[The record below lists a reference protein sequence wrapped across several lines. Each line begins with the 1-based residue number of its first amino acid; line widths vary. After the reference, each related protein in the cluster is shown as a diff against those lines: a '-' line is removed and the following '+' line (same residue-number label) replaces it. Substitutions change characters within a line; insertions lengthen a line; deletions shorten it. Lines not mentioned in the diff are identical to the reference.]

1 MINIKKLRCLNK
13 IGLVL
18 FVFCTF
24 TIADDSLYLWDFGVK
39 IDLQPQP
46 KIVLDPPTTNVIMDK
61 KYAAL
66 TKRHINPKI
75 INVEL
80 KRNVEKEKNKTIQ
93 QFSTLNYLEQYI
105 LGNILF
111 TSERYVEAIK
121 LLEMVDFIMLSNKQK
136 THLMQLHASALFNL
150 GQYNRVVNILRE
162 NKEYDL
168 NDELLFLLGMSSTEI
183 GNKITALHAFNEIIE
198 NHPNSDYQNLAKLQA
213 RVLKR

>member
-24 TIADDSLYLWDFGVK
+24 TIADDSIYLWDFGVK

-46 KIVLDPPTTNVIMDK
+46 KIVLNPPTTNVIMDK

-80 KRNVEKEKNKTIQ
+80 KRNVEKEKIKTIQ

-105 LGNILF
+105 LGNKLF

-121 LLEMVDFIMLSNKQK
+121 LLEMVDFTKLSKKQK
-136 THLMQLHASALFNL
+136 TRLLQLHADALFNL
-150 GQYNRVVNILRE
+150 GQHNRVVHILTE
-162 NKEYDL
+162 NQEYEL

-183 GNKITALHAFNEIIE
+183 GNKITAIYAFNEIIE